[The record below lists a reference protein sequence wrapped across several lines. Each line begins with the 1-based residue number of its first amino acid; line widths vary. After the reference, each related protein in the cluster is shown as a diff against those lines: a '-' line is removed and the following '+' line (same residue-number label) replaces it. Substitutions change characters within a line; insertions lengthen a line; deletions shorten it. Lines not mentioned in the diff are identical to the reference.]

1 MALVSDKHKDV
12 GTPKLNK
19 AQLPK
24 YSLTLDRSTFF
35 FFVLIYRLKN
45 KILVEFENFTYCST
59 IATP

>member
-35 FFVLIYRLKN
+35 FFGGVNLMI
-45 KILVEFENFTYCST
+45 
-59 IATP
+59 